1 MFNIRQFNIVT
12 WGVRVIGRTSATEVL
27 TGIKGGGGLEKY
39 LGVSSLKPFINVDL
53 VLERMMSF
61 SLPEVEG
68 LGKAVKGLPSYLFI
82 EVCFHACRLSQPVK
96 HRNSPKFQT
105 DPLPY
110 YFTP

>member
-12 WGVRVIGRTSATEVL
+12 GGVRVIGRTSATEVL

-53 VLERMMSF
+53 VLERMVSF

-68 LGKAVKGLPSYLFI
+68 LGNAVKGLPSYLFI
-82 EVCFHACRLSQPVK
+82 EVCQGFVAALQASHASELLY
-96 HRNSPKFQT
+96 
-105 DPLPY
+105 PL
-110 YFTP
+110 TSNAK